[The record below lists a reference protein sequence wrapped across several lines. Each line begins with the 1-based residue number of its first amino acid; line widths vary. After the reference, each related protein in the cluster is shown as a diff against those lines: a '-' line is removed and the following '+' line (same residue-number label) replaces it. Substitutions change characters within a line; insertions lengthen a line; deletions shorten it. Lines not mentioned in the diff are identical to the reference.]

1 MATRGFGSAIT
12 GEAAPGAAADDAQAK
27 VVAAAAIAGALGGS
41 DSDKKAAANMVDGV
55 AQAAR
60 SSDAAS
66 SGDSAAQAQAGVN
79 ALKSLVTGGKAE
91 VKTIPREELK
101 TLLPDSAAGLPRSG
115 DATSKSGTFAGIA
128 ASGASATYGS
138 GNRTIELAVGDMGN
152 MGGLAMLANLG
163 ANLSSTDSDEGYAK
177 TVDVDGH
184 KVHEQ
189 WTAAG
194 KQSELFE
201 IVDDRY
207 AVTVT
212 GSGVD
217 MDAAL
222 QALRSVDTAR
232 FAQLAPSP

>member
-1 MATRGFGSAIT
+1 
-12 GEAAPGAAADDAQAK
+12 
-27 VVAAAAIAGALGGS
+27 
-41 DSDKKAAANMVDGV
+41 
-55 AQAAR
+55 
-60 SSDAAS
+60 
-66 SGDSAAQAQAGVN
+66 
-79 ALKSLVTGGKAE
+79 
-91 VKTIPREELK
+91 
-101 TLLPDSAAGLPRSG
+101 
-115 DATSKSGTFAGIA
+115 
-128 ASGASATYGS
+128 
-138 GNRTIELAVGDMGN
+138 MGN